1 MYLLLIWKTAES
13 IVWLFHTPW
22 TVWMDW
28 RPGLWMLPFHSR
40 GLKDLLVMR
49 SYTNHLKSYM
59 DRYQHHVVCTCTK
72 IMNLNVIRN
81 QNEFLI
87 IFPSINCMHLKQQKK
102 KWLSSFSDSSLQSLP
117 MTVKCKSISHC
128 LLKYCLIVKFLV
140 FRRRVTYPNDFPWIR

>member
-72 IMNLNVIRN
+72 IINLNVIRN

-102 KWLSSFSDSSLQSLP
+102 NDYLLSVTLHFNHYQWQWNVKESP
-117 MTVKCKSISHC
+117 TVC
-128 LLKYCLIVKFLV
+128 
-140 FRRRVTYPNDFPWIR
+140 

>member
-28 RPGLWMLPFHSR
+28 RPGLWMLLFHSR
-40 GLKDLLVMR
+40 GLKDLLVMQ

-72 IMNLNVIRN
+72 IINLNVIRN

-102 KWLSSFSDSSLQSLP
+102 NDYLLSVTLHFNHYQWQWNVKVSP
-117 MTVKCKSISHC
+117 TVC
-128 LLKYCLIVKFLV
+128 
-140 FRRRVTYPNDFPWIR
+140 